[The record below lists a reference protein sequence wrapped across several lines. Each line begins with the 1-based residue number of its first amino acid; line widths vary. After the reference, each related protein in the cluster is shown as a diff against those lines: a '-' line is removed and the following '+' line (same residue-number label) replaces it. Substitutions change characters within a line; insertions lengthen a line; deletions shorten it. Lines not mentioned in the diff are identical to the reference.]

1 MKNFNELQLA
11 KELIKFPSI
20 TPVDAG
26 VMKFLEKKLK
36 KLGFKTKILIFK
48 EKGFQPVKNLYA
60 RLGTKGP
67 NLCYAGHLDVVPPGN
82 IKDWTINPFK
92 PSVKKGYLIG
102 RGANDMK
109 SSIAAF
115 VSAVNTFLLINKN
128 FNGSISLLI
137 TGDEEGDAVNGTKK
151 VVEYLKKRREKINFC
166 LVGEPTNPSVLGEMI
181 KIGRRG
187 SLTGKL
193 TIFGQQG
200 HVAYPHRA
208 NNPSTTIVKILK
220 ELKDIK
226 FDSGTKDFQPTNLE
240 VTKININN
248 TADNVIPAIAEATFN
263 IRFNNKHSSKSLKN
277 KLDKIF
283 KKTSKKNNSKF
294 KIEYKI
300 SGEAFLTKPNRT
312 TFMVQ
317 NIIKKIT
324 KIRPKLSTTGGTS
337 DLRFIKSLCPGLE
350 FGLVGKTMHK
360 VDEAVSLK
368 DLKNLTKIY
377 LNILQNYF
385 K

>member
-1 MKNFNELQLA
+1 MQKFNELQLA

-20 TPVDAG
+20 TPLDAG

-36 KLGFKTKILIFK
+36 KLGFKTKILEFK
-48 EKGFQPVKNLYA
+48 EKGFKPVKNLYA
-60 RLGTKGP
+60 RLGTKEP
-67 NLCYAGHLDVVPPGN
+67 NFCYAGHLDVVPPGN
-82 IKDWTINPFK
+82 LKDWTINPFK
-92 PSVKKGYLIG
+92 PSIKKGHLIG

-115 VSAVNTFLLINKN
+115 VSAVSIFLLENKK

-151 VVEYLKKRREKINFC
+151 VVEYLKKRKEKINFC
-166 LVGEPTNPSVLGEMI
+166 LVGEPTNPNRLGEMI

-193 TIFGQQG
+193 TIFGLQG

-208 NNPSTTIVKILK
+208 NNPSTILIKILK

-226 FDSGTKDFQPTNLE
+226 FDKGTKDFQPTNLE

-248 TADNVIPAIAEATFN
+248 TADNVIPAMAEASFN
-263 IRFNNKHSSKSLKN
+263 IRFNNKHSSKSIKKRLNKIFLKINKKN
-277 KLDKIF
+277 K
-283 KKTSKKNNSKF
+283 SKF
-294 KIEYKI
+294 KINYRV
-300 SGEAFLTKPNRT
+300 SGEAFLTKPNST
-312 TFMVQ
+312 TYTIQ

-324 KIRPKLSTTGGTS
+324 KIKPKLSTTGGTS
-337 DLRFIKSLCPGLE
+337 DLRFIKAISPGLE

-360 VDEAVSLK
+360 IDEAVSLK

-377 LNILQNYF
+377 FNILQKYF